1 MQGDI
6 ASPIYQ
12 TLLYVLSTM
21 QGDIDY
27 IGLKMIIYKF
37 NLGNARWHRQ
47 SYISKFIICLISNAR
62 WHRIYWHKSPI
73 YKSLLSAMQGDIEY
87 TGIKLI
93 IYNVNFSNARWH
105 RQLYISKLTIHPIS
119 NASWHRTYWHE
130 IIFLQ
135 AQF

>member
-21 QGDIDY
+21 QGDIEY

-37 NLGNARWHRQ
+37 NLGNTRWHRQ
-47 SYISKFIICLISNAR
+47 SYISKFIICLISNVR
-62 WHRIYWHKSPI
+62 WHRIYWHKSHI